1 MSDSETVSIC
11 YSKQGFKE
19 ERNKFSEK
27 LQTMSSIDLIG
38 RCNSSGSNIKYSTHA
53 MLPTN
58 EVIDFK
64 IIHVSQVSSSN
75 GMKKHGFLKLLKVL
89 EKENISVWLV
99 TTDRHIGIRA
109 YLSKERQ
116 NIKNQSEIKVDCQ
129 SSLVVTA

>member
-1 MSDSETVSIC
+1 
-11 YSKQGFKE
+11 
-19 ERNKFSEK
+19 
-27 LQTMSSIDLIG
+27 
-38 RCNSSGSNIKYSTHA
+38 

-64 IIHVSQVSSSN
+64 ITHVSQFSSSN

>member
-27 LQTMSSIDLIG
+27 LQTMSSVDLIG
-38 RCNSSGSNIKYSTHA
+38 RCNPSGSNIKYSTHA

-64 IIHVSQVSSSN
+64 ITHVSQVSSSN
-75 GMKKHGFLKLLKVL
+75 GMKKHGFLKL
-89 EKENISVWLV
+89 
-99 TTDRHIGIRA
+99 
-109 YLSKERQ
+109 
-116 NIKNQSEIKVDCQ
+116 
-129 SSLVVTA
+129 